1 MSEETQERPLRMEV
15 TKLRSELFERV
26 LGGLAPHALLLARV
40 MGKYSKEAIE
50 LSPNTAQA
58 LSHPD
63 VGILSVPVPLLISN
77 RILPNGLFSVWV
89 IPGELRVGLL
99 LTEDIE
105 RVMWAARRPEQKL
118 LVLLG
123 EAWAGGAC
131 KLSVDPG
138 FCVQR
143 HPYAGGGGTMYDW
156 RFSDATIEFDA
167 WCRALEGAAP
177 RAVWLDAIEARIR
190 HIWFAIARILARS
203 GFHNRVLLDSDSSGW
218 IIQVDGEG
226 QPDIVWDAIT
236 RLGLHVRHAVPSSV
250 SRWMYVVRGTGEQPE
265 KITDFGAGYRVD
277 VKRFGE
283 VEEIVLQDG
292 ASPKEST

>member
-1 MSEETQERPLRMEV
+1 MGEVVQERPLRMEV
-15 TKLRSELFERV
+15 TKLRGELFERV

-40 MGKYSKEAIE
+40 MGKYSKEALD
-50 LSPNTAQA
+50 LSPNTAKA

-63 VGILSVPVPLLISN
+63 VGMLSVPIPLSIAT
-77 RILPNGLFSVWV
+77 RILPDGLFSVWA

-99 LTEDIE
+99 LAEDIE
-105 RVMWAARRPEQKL
+105 RVMWATRRPEQKL

-123 EAWAGGAC
+123 EAWAGGTC
-131 KLSVDPG
+131 KLGVDPG

-156 RFSDATIEFDA
+156 RFVDATIGFDA

-190 HIWFAIARILARS
+190 HIWFAASRILARA

-218 IIQVDGEG
+218 IVQVDGEG

-250 SRWMYVVRGTGEQPE
+250 SRWMYVVRGEGEPE
-265 KITDFGAGYRVD
+265 KVTDFLGAGYRVD

-283 VEEIVLQDG
+283 MEEIVLQDG
-292 ASPKEST
+292 VSHQEPT